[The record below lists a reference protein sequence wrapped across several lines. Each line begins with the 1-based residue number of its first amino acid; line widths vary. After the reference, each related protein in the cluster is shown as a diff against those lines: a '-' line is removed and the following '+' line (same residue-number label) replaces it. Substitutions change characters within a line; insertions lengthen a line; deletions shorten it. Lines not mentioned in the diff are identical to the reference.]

1 MPLADWASFDPV
13 LNTRFK
19 INGND
24 RIATLGS
31 CFAQHVARHL
41 MESGIEYFRAEETL
55 ESTPKLKSDDFSAA
69 YGNVY
74 TVRQALQ
81 LLDRAFEGWNPG
93 TFVLERNGLFYDGF
107 RPTSFET
114 GFSSVD
120 HLLSARSRHLAAV
133 RRVFTES
140 DVVVFTLGLT
150 EAWRERM
157 SGAVFPVAPGVAAGS
172 FDARNHEFI
181 NFKVAEVVS
190 DLGLWCDRLR
200 LLNPRVRII
209 LTVSPVP
216 LAATAENEN
225 VWVATTLSK
234 SILRVA
240 AAETISTR
248 PNVDYFPSY
257 EIITAPSVRGRYYE
271 DDARSINRIGV
282 AHVMRVFDNAYLSN
296 KSNQTIPSSMLSGQ
310 LEAHTQFASILCDE
324 DLIEN
329 ALGSAKEFDSGDN

>member
-1 MPLADWASFDPV
+1 
-13 LNTRFK
+13 
-19 INGND
+19 
-24 RIATLGS
+24 
-31 CFAQHVARHL
+31 
-41 MESGIEYFRAEETL
+41 
-55 ESTPKLKSDDFSAA
+55 
-69 YGNVY
+69 
-74 TVRQALQ
+74 
-81 LLDRAFEGWNPG
+81 
-93 TFVLERNGLFYDGF
+93 
-107 RPTSFET
+107 
-114 GFSSVD
+114 
-120 HLLSARSRHLAAV
+120 
-133 RRVFTES
+133 
-140 DVVVFTLGLT
+140 VVFTLGLT

-172 FDARNHEFI
+172 FDARDHEFI

-310 LEAHTQFASILCDE
+310 LEAHTQIASILCDE